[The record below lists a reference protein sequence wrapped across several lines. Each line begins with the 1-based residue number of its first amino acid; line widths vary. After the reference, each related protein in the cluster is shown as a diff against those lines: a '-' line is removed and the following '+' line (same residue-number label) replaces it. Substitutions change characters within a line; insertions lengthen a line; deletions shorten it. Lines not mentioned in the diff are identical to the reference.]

1 MWFPKNFTDFS
12 TAIAVFF
19 TCFCAHVNIPQ
30 MTGELKFPAQSK
42 FSNKLKKMDRVNCIA
57 FVACSLIYLFVG
69 VCGYL
74 AFGDKTQGSLLSN
87 FTELNVWY
95 LNIVKIAY
103 ALVAL
108 FSYPVLSFS
117 PLVSIDKMLFK
128 TERTNLRRI
137 LEALIWSVLCL
148 IVALAIPQLNV
159 IFALTG
165 SLCGGAL
172 LLIFPALFFIYIS
185 KREKAKE
192 QTSRLPMFSTTQAS
206 ITLAWV
212 FFYLGIVLAIFLTA
226 LEIKKLIPQ

>member
-1 MWFPKNFTDFS
+1 MDLS
-12 TAIAVFF
+12 TAISVFF

-30 MTGELKFPAQSK
+30 MTGELKFPSKSK

-57 FVACSLIYLFVG
+57 FIACSLIYLFVG
-69 VCGYL
+69 LCGYL
-74 AFGDKTQGSLLSN
+74 AFGANTKGSLLSN
-87 FTELNVWY
+87 FTDMKVWY
-95 LNIVKIAY
+95 LDIVKIAY

-128 TERTNLRRI
+128 NERTDLRRI

-148 IVALAIPQLNV
+148 IVALAIPELNV

-172 LLIFPALFFIYIS
+172 LLIFPALFYIYIN

-192 QTSRLPMFSTTQAS
+192 QTSRLPMFSIS
-206 ITLAWV
+206 NGKVTLAWV
-212 FFYLGIVLAIFLTA
+212 FFYVGIVLAVFLTG
-226 LEIKKLIPQ
+226 LEIKKLIV